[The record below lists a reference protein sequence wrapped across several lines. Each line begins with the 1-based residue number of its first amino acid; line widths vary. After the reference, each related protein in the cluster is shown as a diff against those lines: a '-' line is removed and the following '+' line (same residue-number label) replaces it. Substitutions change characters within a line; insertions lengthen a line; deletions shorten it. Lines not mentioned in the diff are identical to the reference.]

1 MRKRILF
8 EFGTI
13 DIYSEYIVA
22 VMNEGITV
30 KPEYNNELISIAEQY
45 FPDQYF
51 GYITYRKY
59 SYSVDPQIYTET
71 SKIENLAAF
80 AVVADNIDA
89 LKNIDVEKI
98 FLKKPMNAFY
108 SLDAAKSW
116 ITERIQEKNS

>member
-22 VMNEGITV
+22 IMNEGITV
-30 KPEYNNELISIAEQY
+30 KPEYNDELISTAEKY
-45 FPDQYF
+45 FAGRYF

-98 FLKKPMNAFY
+98 FLKKPMQAFH